1 MLEEVESDLRETKVN
16 SVLVAVYEVEIVE
29 ADIKQDL
36 DIALIN
42 SGCYNKLPEWVA
54 EAINIYDSLF

>member
-1 MLEEVESDLRETKVN
+1 MLEEIESALWKTKVN
-16 SVLVAVYEVEIVE
+16 SGLVAVYEVEFVE

-54 EAINIYDSLF
+54 EAININDSLF